1 MNYIDPIII
10 ILLAWAA
17 YRGFKKGLVIM
28 VSAFVAL
35 IIGIWGAVKFS
46 GLVGRWMAETLHVS
60 TPYLSLVSFT
70 ITFIVIVILVNI
82 AAVLV
87 SRLLD
92 AIALGFVNR
101 LLGGVFSVLTMALVM
116 SVFFVILNAFDR
128 RHDFM
133 PEKQIEESMFYKP
146 VADFAPKLFPF
157 LHFKEIV
164 REIENLLVDSTS
176 GRYPFSSPK
185 GPLKTILQEHDP
197 ARRMKIP
204 GSG

>member
-17 YRGFKKGLVIM
+17 YRGFTKGLVIM

-46 GLVGRWMAETLHVS
+46 GLVGGWMAETLHVS
-60 TPYLSLVSFT
+60 SPYMSLVSFT
-70 ITFIVIVILVNI
+70 ITFIAIVILVNI
-82 AAVLV
+82 AAFLV

-101 LLGGVFSVLTMALVM
+101 LLGGLFSVLTMALVL

-133 PEKQIEESMFYKP
+133 PEKQVEESMFYKP
-146 VADFAPKLFPF
+146 VADFAPRLFPF
-157 LHFKEIV
+157 LHFEDIV
-164 REIENLLVDSTS
+164 REIENLLVENTS
-176 GRYPFSSPK
+176 GRYPLSSPK
-185 GPLKTILQEHDP
+185 GPLKIILQEHDP
-197 ARRMKIP
+197 R
-204 GSG
+204 GE